1 MAQAN
6 NLIQIKRTSIS
17 GRAANTTTLP
27 NPGEL
32 ALNMTDGILYSGNGS
47 VVFEIGANNTNVNVS
62 GNLAVKAIIANN
74 SIGSSGQV
82 LFSSGSDVYWG
93 PGAAGY
99 TGSRGDTGFTGSFGA
114 TGFTGSVGYVGS
126 KGDVGFVGSR
136 GDIGF
141 TGSNGNNG
149 TPGDTGPPGYTGSQ
163 GDLGYTGSFGST
175 GFTGSIG
182 FTGSVGSLGY
192 TGSVGYVGSKGDTS
206 TANATS
212 QSFTANGSQL
222 TFTLASSV
230 ASQNNLVVSV
240 DGLVQVPTTHYSIS
254 GTTLS
259 FTSIPIA
266 NSTVEARNFENGTG
280 GGGGTSTTVLSDT
293 FVTAFLFGL

>member
-1 MAQAN
+1 MAIN
-6 NLIQIKRTSIS
+6 F
-17 GRAANTTTLP
+17 
-27 NPGEL
+27 PGSP
-32 ALNMTDGILYSGNGS
+32 TDTQLYVDPTSGNTYRFNS
-47 VVFEIGANNTNVNVS
+47 AATAWV
-62 GNLAVKAIIANN
+62 AV
-74 SIGSSGQV
+74 
-82 LFSSGSDVYWG
+82 
-93 PGAAGY
+93 PGL
-99 TGSRGDTGFTGSFGA
+99 GFTGS
-114 TGFTGSVGYVGS
+114 TGFTGSVGYV
-126 KGDVGFVGSR
+126 
-136 GDIGF
+136 
-141 TGSNGNNG
+141 
-149 TPGDTGPPGYTGSQ
+149 GSQ
-163 GDLGYTGSFGST
+163 GDLGYTGSFGSVGFTGSFGTT
-175 GFTGSIG
+175 GFTGSVGYAGSQGDLGYTGSFGSIG
-182 FTGSVGSLGY
+182 FTGSVGAGY
-192 TGSVGYVGSKGDTS
+192 TGSKGDTS